1 MSNEHATAPKRTTT
15 RAKRPHL
22 RAVPDPKKRT
32 AKQAKDLAA
41 ARAKVAKL
49 TTQLNAA
56 KKEEAKVQDRCRP
69 RLPNR
74 EEVTAGGF
82 VVKRTFYTYLTFS
95 LKDYKA
101 GGGKVTAAMKP
112 HVHEQ
117 SGESWTVKP
126 VK

>member
-1 MSNEHATAPKRTTT
+1 MTEHATAPKRTTT

-22 RAVPDPKKRT
+22 RAVPDPKKLT

-41 ARAKVAKL
+41 ADAKVAAAQAKL
-49 TTQLNAA
+49 DAA
-56 KKEEAKVQDRCRP
+56 EEARVKVRNRCRP
-69 RLPNR
+69 RLPSK
-74 EEVTAGGF
+74 EVTVVGGF
-82 VVKRTFYTYLTFS
+82 SVKRTFYTYDTFS

-101 GGGKVTAAMKP
+101 AGFKVTAQMRK
-112 HVHEQ
+112 HVHGQ